1 MNMREI
7 KAFVH
12 RNRIAD
18 VVSALASAG
27 FRNLS
32 VIDVQGLLRA
42 LDSKEQQYSVEIG
55 QKVVT
60 QVKLELVCET
70 KADTQK
76 AVALIREHAVTGQ
89 PDAGWIYISKIQSRI
104 EIPDSVVT

>member
-1 MNMREI
+1 MNFREV
-7 KAFVH
+7 KAYIH

-18 VVSALASAG
+18 VVIALSSAG

-55 QKVVT
+55 QKVIT
-60 QVKLELVCET
+60 EVKLELVCENESRT
-70 KADTQK
+70 AE
-76 AVALIREHAVTGQ
+76 AVSLIREHAKTGQ
-89 PDAGWIYISKIQSRI
+89 PEAGWIYISEIKSCI
-104 EIPDSVVT
+104 ELAD

>member
-1 MNMREI
+1 MKMREI

-18 VVSALASAG
+18 VVNALSAAG

-42 LDSKEQQYSVEIG
+42 LDNKEQQYSVEIG

-60 QVKLELVCET
+60 QVKLELVCEGESQT
-70 KADTQK
+70 AE

-89 PDAGWIYISKIQSRI
+89 PEAGRIYVSEILSQI
-104 EIPDSVVT
+104 EIAE

>member
-1 MNMREI
+1 MSIREV

-18 VVSALASAG
+18 VVSALSSAG

-55 QKVVT
+55 QKVIT
-60 QVKLELVCET
+60 QVKLELVCESESRST
-70 KADTQK
+70 E
-76 AVALIREHAVTGQ
+76 AVSLICEHAKTGQ
-89 PDAGWIYISKIQSRI
+89 PSAGWIYITDIQSAI
-104 EIPDSVVT
+104 EITD

>member
-18 VVSALASAG
+18 VVSALSSAG
-27 FRNLS
+27 FGNLS
-32 VIDVQGLLRA
+32 IIDVQGMLRA

-55 QKVVT
+55 QKVIT
-60 QVKLELVCET
+60 EVKLELVCENESRT
-70 KADTQK
+70 AE
-76 AVALIREHAVTGQ
+76 AVSLIRDHARTGQ
-89 PDAGWIYISKIQSRI
+89 PDAGWIYISEIQSRV
-104 EIPDSVVT
+104 EIGDGLA

>member
-1 MNMREI
+1 MNIREV
-7 KAFVH
+7 KAYIH

-18 VVSALASAG
+18 VVGALSLAG

-42 LDSKEQQYSVEIG
+42 LDNKEQQYSVEIG

-60 QVKLELVCET
+60 QIKLELVCENESRT
-70 KADTQK
+70 AE
-76 AVALIREHAVTGQ
+76 AVSLIREHAKTGQ
-89 PDAGWIYISKIQSRI
+89 PEAGWIYISEIESCI
-104 EIPDSVVT
+104 EIVE

>member
-1 MNMREI
+1 MNIKEI

-18 VVSALASAG
+18 VVAALSSAG

-42 LDSKEQQYSVEIG
+42 LDTKEQQYSVEIG

-60 QVKLELVCET
+60 EVKLELVCDNESE
-70 KADTQK
+70 AAA

-89 PDAGWIYISKIQSRI
+89 PDAGWIYISDIQSRI
-104 EIPDSVVT
+104 KIGDELA